1 MRNVV
6 VVGAQWGD
14 EGKGKIVDWLAAHF
28 DIIVRYQGGHNA
40 GHTVRVGGRRF
51 ILHLIPSG
59 ILRDGKVCVIG
70 NGVVVDPEAL
80 LEEMAMLRREGVLVT
95 PERLLLS
102 HRAHVILPYHRIL
115 EAVLE
120 RELGERRVGT
130 TMRGIGPAYEF
141 KYGRRGVRL
150 GELCEPDLLREKLA
164 FIAKPLN
171 RVLGAFDAEPV
182 NPQLLYERYRE
193 LSEKIAPFVTD
204 TVAYLNRAIAE
215 GRTVLFEGAQGT
227 MLDVDHG
234 TYPFVTSSSASAG
247 GAIVGTGVPPTRI
260 TAVLGVVKAYTTR
273 VGEGPFPTELQD
285 EVGRLL
291 QQGGGEYGATTGRP
305 RRCGWFDAFAVAY
318 AVTLNGCTALALT
331 KLDVLDPLPEI
342 KICVGYRYRGRLLSE
357 YPASCEVLRE
367 CEPIYETV
375 PGWQTP
381 TSGLTRYE
389 ELPPKAQRYIER
401 LSQLVGCDIPL
412 ISTGAEREEMI
423 VVPGRAV
430 EQLLR

>member
-1 MRNVV
+1 
-6 VVGAQWGD
+6 
-14 EGKGKIVDWLAAHF
+14 
-28 DIIVRYQGGHNA
+28 
-40 GHTVRVGGRRF
+40 
-51 ILHLIPSG
+51 
-59 ILRDGKVCVIG
+59 VCVIG

-80 LEEMAMLRREGVLVT
+80 LEEVTMLRREGVSVT
-95 PERLLLS
+95 PERLRVS
-102 HRAHVILPYHRIL
+102 HRAHVILPYHRAL

-120 RELGERRVGT
+120 RHLGERRVGT

-141 KYGRRGVRL
+141 KYGRRGVRV
-150 GELCEPDLLREKLA
+150 GDLCEPELLREKLA
-164 FIAKPLN
+164 LATEYVN
-171 RVLGAFDAEPV
+171 RLLRAFGAEPV
-182 NPQLLYERYRE
+182 DPRPLYERCRE
-193 LSEKIAPFVTD
+193 LGERIAPFVTD

-234 TYPFVTSSSASAG
+234 TYPFVTSSSAAAG
-247 GAIVGTGVPPTRI
+247 GASVGTGVPPTRI

-318 AVTLNGCTALALT
+318 AVMLNGCTALALT

-342 KICVGYRYRGRLLSE
+342 KICVGYRYRGRLLNE
-357 YPASCEVLRE
+357 YPASCEALRE
-367 CEPIYETV
+367 CEPIYEAV

-389 ELPPKAQRYIER
+389 ELPPKARRYVER
-401 LSQLVGCDIPL
+401 LSQLVGCAIPL

-423 VVPGRAV
+423 VVPGHAV
-430 EQLLR
+430 EQVLA

>member
-28 DIIVRYQGGHNA
+28 DIVARYQGGHNA

-80 LEEMAMLRREGVLVT
+80 LEEMAMLRREGVSVT
-95 PERLLLS
+95 PERLLVS
-102 HRAHVILPYHRIL
+102 HRAHVILPYHRVL
-115 EAVLE
+115 EAILE

-130 TMRGIGPAYEF
+130 TMRGIGPAYEY
-141 KYGRRGVRL
+141 KYGRRGVRI

-164 FIAKPLN
+164 FIAEHIN
-171 RVLGAFDAEPV
+171 RVLRAFDAEPV
-182 NPQLLYERYRE
+182 DPQPLYERYRE
-193 LSEKIAPFVTD
+193 LGEKIAPFVAD
-204 TVAYLNRAIAE
+204 TVAYLNQAIAE
-215 GRTVLFEGAQGT
+215 GRTVLFEGAQGA

-260 TAVLGVVKAYTTR
+260 TAILGVVKAYTTR

-285 EVGRLL
+285 EIGQLL

-318 AVTLNGCTALALT
+318 AVMLNGCTALALT

-342 KICVGYRYRGRLLSE
+342 KICVGYRYRGRTLRE
-357 YPASCEVLRE
+357 YPASCETLRE

-389 ELPPKAQRYIER
+389 ELPPKARRYIER
-401 LSQLVGCDIPL
+401 LSQLVGCDISF

-423 VVPGRAV
+423 IVPGYAV
-430 EQLLR
+430 ERVLT